1 MSALRDEP
9 PSSPRIEGSPAAGNR
24 QRILAIGRWSSI
36 LIVLAFV
43 ALLALGLRNRN
54 ASQPLEGMAAPDFTL
69 PLFGGYEAGLGSEV
83 RLSSLRGQVVV
94 LNFWASWC
102 VTCRDEQLFLEQI
115 WQRYK
120 DKGVIVLGVD
130 YVDTEPAARAY
141 LQEFG
146 VSYPNGPDL
155 KTKISS
161 LYRIRGVP
169 ETFVLDKS
177 GQIVL
182 FRPMPFSTPALQ
194 AELVAAIEQALGKS
208 K

>member
-1 MSALRDEP
+1 MSIMRDEGRDHTARAP
-9 PSSPRIEGSPAAGNR
+9 ARHWSSV
-24 QRILAIGRWSSI
+24 IGRWSLI
-36 LIVLAFV
+36 LLVLAFV

-54 ASQPLEGMAAPDFTL
+54 ASQPLEGTAAPDFTL
-69 PLFGGYEAGLGSEV
+69 PLFSGCEAGLGSEV

-102 VTCRDEQLFLEQI
+102 VTCRDEQVFLEQT

-120 DKGVIVLGVD
+120 DEGVLVLGVD

-155 KTKISS
+155 GTKISA

-182 FRPMPFSTPALQ
+182 FRPAPFSTPALQ
-194 AELVAAIEQALGKS
+194 AELIAAIEQAVK
-208 K
+208 